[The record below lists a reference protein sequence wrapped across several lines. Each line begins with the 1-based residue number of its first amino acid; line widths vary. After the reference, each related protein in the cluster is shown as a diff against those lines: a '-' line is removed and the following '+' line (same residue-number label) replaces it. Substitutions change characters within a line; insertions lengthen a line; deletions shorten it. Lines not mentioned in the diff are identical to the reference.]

1 MYVDD
6 KKYIL
11 DAVILLNLSKI
22 KFFYGLVG
30 AKSDFLGIF
39 FFIKIDQFSKHLFQ
53 VTLIFENYLHVFQR
67 YKYMLRLNC

>member
-22 KFFYGLVG
+22 KFFMVSWVQNL
-30 AKSDFLGIF
+30 IF
-39 FFIKIDQFSKHLFQ
+39 WGYFFIKIDQFSKHLFQ

-67 YKYMLRLNC
+67 YKYMLRLNR